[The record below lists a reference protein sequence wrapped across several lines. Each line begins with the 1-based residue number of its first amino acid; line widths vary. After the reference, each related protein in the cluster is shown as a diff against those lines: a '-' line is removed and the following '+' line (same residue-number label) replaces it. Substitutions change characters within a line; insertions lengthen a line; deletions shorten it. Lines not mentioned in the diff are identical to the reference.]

1 MNEHQARRFAEKT
14 TTTARDTTHKSTA
27 AAEEMTQ
34 AARQGY
40 FAAAEAVCDFNAKLI
55 EIAQANTMA
64 AINFAQEVTTA
75 KSPAEAAMLWSSRA
89 RKNFETLTDQS
100 KQLMALGQRI
110 VTSAAEPLSPLVLLD
125 RGQLDQRSVTVAQ
138 VLPWRF

>member
-14 TTTARDTTHKSTA
+14 TTTARDTAHKSTA

-64 AINFAQEVTTA
+64 AIDFAQEVTTA
-75 KSPAEAAMLWSSRA
+75 KSPTEAAMLWSSRA
-89 RKNFETLTDQS
+89 RK
-100 KQLMALGQRI
+100 
-110 VTSAAEPLSPLVLLD
+110 TS
-125 RGQLDQRSVTVAQ
+125 RR
-138 VLPWRF
+138 